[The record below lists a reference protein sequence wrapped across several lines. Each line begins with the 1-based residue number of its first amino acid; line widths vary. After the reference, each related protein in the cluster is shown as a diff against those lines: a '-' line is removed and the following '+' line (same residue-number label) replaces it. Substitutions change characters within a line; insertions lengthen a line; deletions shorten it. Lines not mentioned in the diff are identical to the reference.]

1 MNSVQTVTL
10 NSALSQNWVG
20 CTVCTPR
27 TQVTRTVPMSWALLR
42 AQQACRACRARS
54 QRRSRACWACTCR
67 DTPRQPAPRS
77 RPHFD
82 VATSRQPESCRD
94 IKSMSRHHSERSRS
108 RPQNGVATPNL
119 LSPIHPGRDVHFL
132 SRPHA
137 DQTRSRP
144 HADQTRSRP
153 QVMSRP
159 QIVFLRSQHE
169 FHVTT

>member
-20 CTVCTPR
+20 CTVRTPR
-27 TQVTRTVPMSWALLR
+27 TQVARTLRTVPMSWALLR
-42 AQQACRACRARS
+42 AQQAGRAHVARTASAGRAHA
-54 QRRSRACWACTCR
+54 RRALVETR
-67 DTPRQPAPRS
+67 PRQPTPRS

-94 IKSMSRHHSERSRS
+94 IKLMSRHHPEHSRS
-108 RPQNGVATPNL
+108 RPKNGVATPNL

-144 HADQTRSRP
+144 

-159 QIVFLRSQHE
+159 QIVFPRSPHE
-169 FHVTT
+169 FHVAT